1 MLALTHHAIVQI
13 AARRTGIRSWF
24 TEYAVL
30 GDDIVIASA
39 PVAEA
44 YRILMEDLGV
54 DINLSKSLVSSIGA
68 CEFAKK
74 LIIEG
79 VDFSPLGPKSILEMI
94 QSPAHLKSHVL
105 SNQTMIEERME
116 GGVLDRA
123 VLKDHLRDLILGSL
137 PLSSIKWRNKI
148 RACY

>member
-1 MLALTHHAIVQI
+1 MLALTHHVIVQV
-13 AARRTGIRSWF
+13 AARRTGFRSWF
-24 TEYAVL
+24 SEYAVL

-54 DINLSKSLVSSIGA
+54 EINLSKSLISSEGA

-74 LIIEG
+74 LIISG
-79 VDFSPLGPKSILEMI
+79 VDYSPIGPKSILELI
-94 QSPAHLKSHVL
+94 KSPAHLRSHMM
-105 SNQTMIEERME
+105 SNKTMLEDRME

-123 VLKDHLRDLILGSL
+123 VIVGHLRDLVGGSL
-137 PLSSIKWRNKI
+137 PLSSVK
-148 RACY
+148 